1 MTLPRTRTQWIVLTT
16 VIALFGA
23 LWIGATR
30 VQPGQENPNGRP
42 PSPDVGHPAPDFT
55 LTRLDGGELS
65 LSDLKGTP
73 VIVNFWATWCGPCR
87 AEIPALEAAQQRLG
101 DDAIILGVNVQEDPA
116 RVLDFAA
123 ELNMTYPIVLDETAA
138 TSQLYQV
145 RAFPTTYFIDARGVI
160 VDVYTG
166 PLNEP
171 LLRQRA
177 DELAAGG

>member
-1 MTLPRTRTQWIVLTT
+1 MILPRTRNQWIVLTA
-16 VIALFGA
+16 VIAIFGA

-30 VQPGQENPNGRP
+30 VVPGQENPTGLP

-55 LTRLDGGELS
+55 LTRLDGTEMS
-65 LSDLKGTP
+65 LAELKGTP

-101 DDAIILGVNVQEDPA
+101 DDAVILGVNVQEDPA
-116 RVLDFAA
+116 RVASFAE
-123 ELNMTYPIVLDETAA
+123 ELGMTYPVVLDAA
-138 TSQLYQV
+138 ADTSRLYRV
-145 RAFPTTYFIDARGVI
+145 RAFPTTYFIDSRGVI